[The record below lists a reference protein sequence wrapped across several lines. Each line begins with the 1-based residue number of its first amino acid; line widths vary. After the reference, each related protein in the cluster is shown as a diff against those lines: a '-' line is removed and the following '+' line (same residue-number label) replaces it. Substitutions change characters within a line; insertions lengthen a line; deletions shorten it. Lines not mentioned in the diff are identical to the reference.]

1 MSIFSSFNIL
11 VWDIHINTHTICIH
25 TQCTQVQN
33 AYMYIKVSCFM
44 LSNNRYEFEES
55 GPVKE
60 FIHSLNEMCWVRTSY
75 VCFKT

>member
-1 MSIFSSFNIL
+1 
-11 VWDIHINTHTICIH
+11 
-25 TQCTQVQN
+25 
-33 AYMYIKVSCFM
+33 M